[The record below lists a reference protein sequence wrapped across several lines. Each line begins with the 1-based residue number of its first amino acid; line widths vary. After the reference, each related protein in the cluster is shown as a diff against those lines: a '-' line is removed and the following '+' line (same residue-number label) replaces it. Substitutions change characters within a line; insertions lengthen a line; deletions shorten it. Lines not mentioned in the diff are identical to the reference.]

1 MQKILS
7 KDIRSKY
14 LEFFKTKSHAV
25 IPSAPLVPEND
36 PSVLFNTAGMQ
47 PLVPY
52 LLGEPHPM
60 GKRIADVQKC
70 VRTGDID
77 DVGDD
82 THLTFFEML
91 GNWSLGDYFKKESIA
106 WSWEFLTDKTWLGL
120 DPKMISV
127 TVFEGD
133 ENAPRDEESAEIWK
147 SLGMP
152 VDRIAY
158 LPAEDN
164 WWAAGPTGP
173 CGPDTEIFYWVG
185 EGEPQGN
192 KGTHSKQWMEI
203 WNNVFMQYNRIDAN
217 TLETLPA
224 QCVDTGMGLERVTV
238 TLNGMKSVYQTD
250 AFADV
255 LAAIKNL
262 VGEENYVESSA
273 RIVADHLR
281 SATHM
286 ISDGV
291 VPKNVDQGYILR
303 RLIRRAIREAY
314 KMGYEKPIVTDI
326 AKLFIAKFEGVYASV
341 KDNADKILA
350 ELAKEEEKFG
360 KSLKDGI
367 REFERLIRQTE
378 RGLVENILR
387 RNMNSSGLPHNFF
400 SAFTPIF
407 DRAKSPNFEGKI
419 NEVLNSHDF
428 DIQLN
433 HARLDSTEV
442 SKITD
447 QLFLARKTCV
457 IAGNKAFTLFDTY
470 GFPVEM
476 TVELAKERGLTV
488 DVEGFRA
495 AFAKHQELSR
505 TAAEGKFKGG
515 LGDQSGETVA
525 LHSACHLMLAGLRK
539 VLGAHV
545 AQAGSNITAE
555 RLRFD
560 FTHGEK
566 MTPEQIAAVEAYV
579 NEAISSG
586 LNVTISEEAKEA
598 AKARGVVGSFW
609 EKYPDVVKVYK
620 MVGGNGTVYSE
631 ELCGGP
637 HVETSASMGTFKIA
651 KEEASSS
658 GVRRIKAILVK

>member
-1 MQKILS
+1 MQILS
-7 KDIRSKY
+7 SEIRTKY
-14 LEFFKTKSHAV
+14 LEFFKTKNHAV

-106 WSWEFLTDKTWLGL
+106 WSWEFLTDKAWLGL

-133 ENAPRDEESAEIWK
+133 ANAPRDEESADIWK

-152 VDRIAY
+152 EERIAY

-203 WNNVFMQYNRIDAN
+203 WNNVFMQYNRVDAN
-217 TLETLPA
+217 TLEKLPA
-224 QCVDTGMGLERVTV
+224 PCVDTGMGLERVTA
-238 TLNGMKSVYQTD
+238 TLNGKKTVYETD
-250 AFADV
+250 AFTDARDAV
-255 LAAIKNL
+255 KEI
-262 VGEENYVESSA
+262 VGAGNYDERSA
-273 RIVADHLR
+273 RIIADHLR

-291 VPKNVDQGYILR
+291 VPKNIDQGYILR
-303 RLIRRAIREAY
+303 RLIRRAIREFY
-314 KMGYEKPIVTDI
+314 KMGYEKPVVAEI
-326 AKLFIAKFEGVYASV
+326 AKIYIAKFENVYEPI
-341 KDNADKILA
+341 KLNAEKIVA
-350 ELAKEEEKFG
+350 ELNKEEEKFA
-360 KSLKDGI
+360 KSIKDGM
-367 REFERLIRQTE
+367 REFEKLV
-378 RGLVENILR
+378 RGLEIA
-387 RNMNSSGLPHNFF
+387 SEKSG
-400 SAFTPIF
+400 
-407 DRAKSPNFEGKI
+407 E
-419 NEVLNSHDF
+419 
-428 DIQLN
+428 
-433 HARLDSTEV
+433 
-442 SKITD
+442 KIT
-447 QLFLARKTCV
+447 K
-457 IAGNKAFTLFDTY
+457 IAGSKAFTLFDTY
-470 GFPVEM
+470 GFPFEM

-488 DVEGFRA
+488 DEEGYRA

-515 LGDQSGETVA
+515 LGDQSEETVA

-539 VLGAHV
+539 VLGNHV

-560 FTHGEK
+560 FTHPEK
-566 MTPEQIAAVEAYV
+566 VTPEQLAAVEAYV

-586 LNVTISEEAKEA
+586 LKVTVTEEPKDA
-598 AKARGVVGSFW
+598 AKSRGVVGSFW
-609 EKYPDVVKVYK
+609 EKYPDMVKVYK
-620 MVGGNGTVYSE
+620 MVGSNGTVYSE

-637 HVETSASMGTFKIA
+637 HVETSTAMGKFKIV

-658 GVRRIKAILVK
+658 GVRRIKAVLEK